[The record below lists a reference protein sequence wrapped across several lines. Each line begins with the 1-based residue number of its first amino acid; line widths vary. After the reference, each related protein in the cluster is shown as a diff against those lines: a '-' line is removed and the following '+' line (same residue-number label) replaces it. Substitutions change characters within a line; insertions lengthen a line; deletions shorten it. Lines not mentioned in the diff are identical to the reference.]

1 MKTNSFFISLLVSI
15 TLADY
20 NSLKHKLDSI
30 GADNTFKVYP
40 NATHA
45 FTNPDATE
53 NRKKF
58 NMPFKYN
65 EKAHLDSWSDM
76 IAFFNRIFKK

>member
-1 MKTNSFFISLLVSI
+1 M
-15 TLADY
+15 ADY

-40 NATHA
+40 NANHA

-58 NMPFKYN
+58 NMPFEYN
-65 EKAHLDSWSDM
+65 EKAHLDS
-76 IAFFNRIFKK
+76 